1 MFAVMRYV
9 VLSVLLLIGFAAKAN
24 SGGYTYYT
32 DYAGNIY
39 LQAPK
44 KFILIHGEVSVPLS
58 ILPANGLL
66 RLVQDAN
73 GWRYEV
79 LTQTQW
85 NALGLTEG
93 HSAVAS
99 IELGDFNGDG
109 KPDIRVNFSNL
120 TLGSLLISD
129 VSGNPSVTEISSAN
143 NGYDPVDLPT
153 ANSLP
158 TNIVGLSAGEF
169 RVDESGGATYQLPLS
184 LPAGI
189 AGVQP
194 QLAFSYNSNA
204 GDGYMGT
211 GWSFAGTSAI
221 TRCPKNMAIDGEGQQ
236 GNVAFANS
244 DRLCLGGQRLLA
256 SSNTDTGYWAAGTYY
271 PEIDDFSIIRSHGS
285 ATQGALGY
293 TVETKSG
300 EIHYYGE
307 VSAVTGSDTMSKPLA
322 ATFKTA
328 DGATQTGSDAFF
340 DTQSGENIARMWA
353 LKAIRDV
360 KGNYIVFKYAED
372 LTKGE
377 HYLTEVH
384 YTGRVNGNAP
394 FAKVILEYSD
404 NPKKAQ
410 GWQAGVPV
418 AMTRLLNKVHVL
430 VDNEYY
436 RHYQLNYRSSN
447 VAEEKNY
454 LESVQECVTN
464 DGKGC
469 LPLTTFKWS
478 HPEFATS
485 SMQPNC
491 NEPGVPCF
499 DELVT
504 TPFKPFE
511 TSSTTRN
518 FSNERF
524 YNQMI
529 DINGDG
535 FVDMVYPRSGNW
547 YARLGGLNST
557 WTESCFTV
565 EGFEECRSSS
575 ALSSFNAEVLL
586 SDFGVAN
593 KDYLQTIDYDGD
605 GKRDLL
611 LASGENTSWKVVLF
625 KPSTSTRPNCA
636 RPTEVNCGS
645 TTITHNTTL
654 VSTGKLAYGFK
665 NGATVADVDGDG
677 LEDIL
682 FVKDGRFQAYI
693 NLGVDSAGEHKG
705 MQHLTDVGTFA
716 DTATNALF
724 EADFRTA
731 SADMKSAAMFDVNG
745 DGKTDVVLKVT
756 EGSCS
761 VGFATSQNECVNDLR
776 GTWTVKTAY
785 KLFTSD
791 GSRYNEQQTLGK
803 IRNLRAGDL
812 NGDGYTDLI
821 FRSEYSN
828 FWSYR
833 LSNGKQFHTAVQT
846 YFSVTDSNVN
856 LTQFVDI
863 NADGRTDILFPTSTS
878 QWRIEL
884 SKPATT
890 ASQVAFEERGYL
902 NYDAGAAVRFTD
914 INADGKLDLLT
925 ATSDNGW
932 KIFRSTRPFIKDHVI
947 NGITNGWGVKTS
959 ISYQSVVDKDIYIRR
974 DSSHNLNSD
983 YFSPLSGMYVVSD
996 VSTATTASTSVG
1008 VSYRYAGMLLHKK
1021 GRGMLGFEELQTID
1035 KQTKVMTRTVYHQL
1049 WPFTGIPKHTT
1060 QWLGEKLLSSAEN
1073 TLGYVDIATNATVSD
1088 AGSAEVAST
1097 RIFPFVQSSEE
1108 LSYQLGSDMA
1118 TVYTL
1123 AKTNSSFA
1131 YDSYGNLTSSTV
1143 VQSNPDEPDFSQT
1156 TSTSN
1161 IYTDSANYPRYGRL
1175 TKTTVNKTLVDDS
1188 GTQSSTRISSFE
1200 YNNDL
1205 MLKTETLA
1213 PGDARYQVVTTH
1225 NYDAAGNSTGQTV
1238 TAATKADGTG
1248 IQSRSSS
1255 TLYDNRFRFVKQT
1268 TDALGYKTSYTYD
1281 SKSADT
1287 ITGRI
1292 DYITQTDTNNQVSRA
1307 YFDILGRQSR
1317 SYSKG
1322 AASSDPVVNQ
1332 YSATEYCSVVGC
1344 DVTGA
1349 YVRVRSWGDGQ
1360 GEKHQFLDMFGRE
1373 IASKAKLLAENTW
1386 STTTTTYDTQGRP
1399 KLSYE
1404 PYVTTPGAYSEAHY
1418 DDLGRIK
1425 STTLANGGNTSVSY
1439 EGLTS
1444 VTTDA
1449 LNHKTTTL
1457 SNYAGQTR
1465 QVTDHQ
1471 GNKLGYFYDANGNL
1485 KSVVATDNT
1494 GISSVRTTNVFDA
1507 YGRKTRMDDQDK
1519 GEWFYTYNAFGELLT
1534 QENAEKQVTAF
1545 TYDAV
1550 GRQLRRHDQSGTTC
1564 WNYGDSEISYNRG
1577 KLVRVRSFNSTVSCD
1592 TTASA
1597 DYEELYGYN
1606 SRGLVANKLV
1616 RTAGS
1621 SFASSTSYDSYNRLY
1636 TLTYPSWSLSPS
1648 DDIVVRHEYSSNNG
1662 MLTALKNH
1670 KNAAEVYQQVIKV
1683 NARGQA
1689 TEVVY
1694 GNGAKETRGFAAD
1707 TGWVKSL
1714 NLYNKTGALAHN
1726 FEYEYQLNGNLDWRE
1741 QRFGLN
1747 SSASFKED
1755 FDYDTLD
1762 RLKTRLISNLGSST
1776 SYNNMP
1782 AALKM
1787 REDYTYD
1794 NWGNIKSKTNVG
1806 HYSYDASKTNRLTGV
1821 WSGANGSGTR
1831 YYNFAYDANG
1841 NVESDG
1847 KRSYSY
1853 TAFEKPSRIKQGNNY
1868 TDFAYGPDRQL
1879 YRRTDLRDGK
1889 TTDTLYIDGL
1899 YERMTKSTGESEHKF
1914 YVGNAVITK
1923 RSNSAHSDILYLHK
1937 DNQGSTISITNAA
1950 GNVVQQFIYDPW
1962 GKQYSVATHSYFTTY
1977 SNPGDSKGYTG
1988 HKMIND
1994 FDVIHMGGRTY
2005 NPVLGRFMQADP
2017 FIQAPSNLQN
2027 YNRYSYVLNNP
2038 MSYTDPS
2045 GYFFNKLFKGI
2056 NKALGKF
2063 APVFGI
2069 ALMFIPGMQA
2079 WAVKS
2084 IFHAAATGFLVGGVS
2099 TGSLRGAVV
2108 GAITGAA
2115 FYQVGSH
2122 FGDKFSG
2129 QEFGDL
2135 SLGQQAQWAGG
2146 HAVVGGIS
2154 SSLSGGK
2161 FGHGFFSAGFT
2172 KFAMGNAGF
2181 DYSNRGADAIAAR
2194 TAIAAIIG
2202 GTASVISGG
2211 KFANG
2216 ARTAALA
2223 HLLNAEANYQQE
2235 LKKFGSKVSED
2246 IRERHR
2252 ELQNWRKDENWKA
2265 VRAEYPD
2272 LANVPDSNMKILT
2285 GMMMMDFHIL
2295 DTQYLA
2301 GNVGQVFQ
2309 EGFKNGWDVGSS
2321 FIPGPTGLAKV
2332 FLRLGFSS
2340 APTPTPYYHYRV
2352 TKSGYVSIHLGKGE

>member
-1 MFAVMRYV
+1 
-9 VLSVLLLIGFAAKAN
+9 
-24 SGGYTYYT
+24 
-32 DYAGNIY
+32 
-39 LQAPK
+39 
-44 KFILIHGEVSVPLS
+44 
-58 ILPANGLL
+58 
-66 RLVQDAN
+66 
-73 GWRYEV
+73 
-79 LTQTQW
+79 
-85 NALGLTEG
+85 
-93 HSAVAS
+93 
-99 IELGDFNGDG
+99 
-109 KPDIRVNFSNL
+109 
-120 TLGSLLISD
+120 
-129 VSGNPSVTEISSAN
+129 
-143 NGYDPVDLPT
+143 
-153 ANSLP
+153 NSLP
-158 TNIVGLSAGEF
+158 ASIVGLSAGEF

-221 TRCPKNMAIDGEGQQ
+221 TRCPKNIAIDGVQ

-256 SSNTDTGYWAAGTYY
+256 GSNTDAGYWSAGTYY

-307 VSAVTGSDTMSKPLA
+307 VSAVSGNDGMAKPLA

-340 DTQSGENIARMWA
+340 NTQAGENIARMWA

-394 FAKVILEYSD
+394 FAKVVLEYSE

-418 AMTRLLNKVHVL
+418 AMTKLLNKVHVL

-447 VAEEKNY
+447 VIEEKNY

-469 LPLTTFKWS
+469 LPATTFKWS
-478 HPEFATS
+478 HPEFAVS

-491 NEPGVPCF
+491 SEPGAPCH
-499 DELVT
+499 DDLVT

-511 TSSTTRN
+511 ATSTTRN

-524 YNQMI
+524 YTQMI

-535 FVDMVYPRSGNW
+535 FVDMVYPRNGAW
-547 YARLGGLNST
+547 YARLGGLNAT
-557 WTESCFTV
+557 WTENCYTI
-565 EGFEECRSSS
+565 EGFEDCHSTS
-575 ALSSFNAEVLL
+575 ALSSFSAEVLL
-586 SDFGVAN
+586 STFGVAN

-611 LASGENTSWKVVLF
+611 LASGENAAWSVILF
-625 KPSTSTRPNCA
+625 KPSTSTRVNCA

-665 NGATVADVDGDG
+665 NGATVADVNGDG

-682 FVKDGRFQAYI
+682 FIKDGRFQAYI
-693 NLGVDSAGEHKG
+693 NLGVNAAGEHQG
-705 MQHLTDVGTFA
+705 MQHLTDAGSFGG
-716 DTATNALF
+716 NAANDPF
-724 EADFRTA
+724 SADFRTG

-745 DGKTDVVLKVT
+745 DGKTDIVLKVT

-761 VGFATSQNECVNDLR
+761 RGAINRGDCIEAG
-776 GTWTVKTAY
+776 GTWTEATVY
-785 KLFTSD
+785 KLYTSD

-803 IRNLRAGDL
+803 IRNVRAGDL

-821 FRSEYSN
+821 FRSEFSN

-833 LSNGKQFHTAVQT
+833 LSNGKQFHNAVQT
-846 YFSVTDSNVN
+846 YFSVTDSTVN

-863 NADGRTDILFPTSTS
+863 NADGRTDILFPETTSR
-878 QWRIEL
+878 WRVEL
-884 SKPATT
+884 SAPAQS
-890 ASQVAFEERGYL
+890 ASQVAFTARGYL

-959 ISYQSVVDKDIYIRR
+959 ISYQSIVDKDVYIRR
-974 DSSHNLNSD
+974 DSGNNLNSD

-996 VSTATTASTSVG
+996 VSTATTASASVG

-1035 KQTKVMTRTVYHQL
+1035 KQTDVMTRTVYHQL

-1060 QWLGEKLLSSAEN
+1060 QWLGDKLLSSAEN
-1073 TLGYVDIATNATVSD
+1073 TLGYVNIATNATVSG
-1088 AGSAEVAST
+1088 AGNAEVASA

-1131 YDSYGNLTSSTV
+1131 YDKFGNLTSSTV
-1143 VQSNPDEPDFSQT
+1143 VQTNPDEPGFSQT

-1161 IYTDSANYPRYGRL
+1161 IYTGASTNYPRYGRL
-1175 TKTTVNKTLVDDS
+1175 TKTTVNKTLVEDS

-1200 YNNDL
+1200 YYNDL

-1213 PGDARYQVVTTH
+1213 PTEPKYRVVTTH

-1248 IQSRSSS
+1248 VQSRSSS
-1255 TLYDNRFRFVKQT
+1255 TLFDNRFRFVKQT
-1268 TDALGYKTSYTYD
+1268 TDALGYKTDYTYD
-1281 SKSADT
+1281 SKSADS
-1287 ITGRI
+1287 ITGRV
-1292 DYITQTDTNNQVSRA
+1292 DYITQTDANGQVSRA
-1307 YFDILGRQSR
+1307 YFNILGQQSR

-1322 AASSDPVVNQ
+1322 AGSSDPVVDQ
-1332 YSATEYCSVVGC
+1332 YSATEYCSVVSC

-1349 YVRVRSWGDGQ
+1349 YVRIRSWGDGQ
-1360 GEKHQFLDMFGRE
+1360 GEKQQFLDMFGRE
-1373 IASKAKLLAENTW
+1373 IATKAKLLADNSW
-1386 STTTTTYDTQGRP
+1386 STSATTYDAQGRP

-1404 PYVTTPGAYSEAHY
+1404 PYTTTPGAYSEAHY

-1425 STTLANGGNTSVSY
+1425 STTAANGAVSSVSHQ
-1439 EGLTS
+1439 GLIS

-1449 LNHKTTTL
+1449 LNHTSTTL
-1457 SNYAGQTR
+1457 TNYAGQTR
-1465 QVTDHQ
+1465 QVTDHL

-1494 GISSVRTTNVFDA
+1494 GTASERTTNEYDA
-1507 YGRKTRMDDQDK
+1507 YGRKTSMKDQDK

-1534 QENAEKQVTAF
+1534 QQNAEQQVTAF

-1564 WNYGDSEISYNRG
+1564 WDYGNSEISYNRG
-1577 KLVRVRSFNSTVSCD
+1577 KLVRVRSFNSSVSCD
-1592 TTASA
+1592 TTATA

-1726 FEYEYQLNGNLDWRE
+1726 FEYDYQLNGNLDWRE

-1762 RLKTRLISNLGSST
+1762 RLKKRTIVNIGNSSAY
-1776 SYNNMP
+1776 SALP
-1782 AALKM
+1782 ASLKM
-1787 REDYTYD
+1787 EENYAYD
-1794 NWGNIKSKTNVG
+1794 NWGNITSKSGVG
-1806 HYSYDASKTNRLTGV
+1806 NYCYDSSKTNRLIAVGSTTSCAGTG
-1821 WSGANGSGTR
+1821 
-1831 YYNFAYDANG
+1831 AYTFGYDNNG
-1841 NVESDG
+1841 NVTNDG
-1847 KRSYSY
+1847 KRSFTY

-1923 RSNSAHSDILYLHK
+1923 RSNSIHSDILYLHK
-1937 DNQGSTISITNAA
+1937 DNQGSTISITNAG

-1962 GKQYSVATHSYFTTY
+1962 GKQYSVSTSSLFTTY

-2045 GYFFNKLFKGI
+2045 GYIFKKLNKMFGKLAPFVGLL
-2056 NKALGKF
+2056 AL
-2063 APVFGI
+2063 A
-2069 ALMFIPGMQA
+2069 IPGVGP
-2079 WAVKS
+2079 WAMANWYQ
-2084 IFHAAATGFLVGGVS
+2084 AAAFGFMSGGVA
-2099 TGSLRGAVV
+2099 TGNLRGAIV
-2108 GAITGAA
+2108 GAISGAA
-2115 FYQVGSH
+2115 FQQIGSH
-2122 FGDKFSG
+2122 FKSLSNANLAQVDRVASDGFGALAGMMGDNLHS
-2129 QEFGDL
+2129 FGGL
-2135 SLGQQAQWAGG
+2135 SLSAGQVAGQIASHAVAGG
-2146 HAVVGGIS
+2146 IVSVV
-2154 SSLSGGK
+2154 SGGK
-2161 FGHGFFSAGFT
+2161 FGHGFISAGIT
-2172 KFAMGNAGF
+2172 KGAGGAFLKGGGNLSSG
-2181 DYSNRGADAIAAR
+2181 DIVK
-2194 TAIAAIIG
+2194 
-2202 GTASVISGG
+2202 GTVLSAVISGTVSELTGG

-2216 ARTAALA
+2216 ASTGAFQYLFNHARESMLQKSRHWNINRRE
-2223 HLLNAEANYQQE
+2223 HLYGTEFLVCGNGEPACTEAQAAEALMLYPAPGADGRSPVQDGGFSHIGG
-2235 LKKFGSKVSED
+2235 FGTVD
-2246 IRERHR
+2246 HR
-2252 ELQNWRKDENWKA
+2252 VD
-2265 VRAEYPD
+2265 PD
-2272 LANVPDSNMKILT
+2272 GKGVWNFTRSNHML
-2285 GMMMMDFHIL
+2285 H
-2295 DTQYLA
+2295 
-2301 GNVGQVFQ
+2301 
-2309 EGFKNGWDVGSS
+2309 NGWVHRRVVSHSGGIYIRTYGAGS
-2321 FIPGPTGLAKV
+2321 GN
-2332 FLRLGFSS
+2332 
-2340 APTPTPYYHYRV
+2340 
-2352 TKSGYVSIHLGKGE
+2352 